1 MAKKAT
7 ALTLAEIDSN
17 HETMSI
23 HLNVADHANN
33 IGAWATEINALQ
45 SALKHAN
52 VLQDSKSRSEI
63 FSKLNTA
70 RAKQRKAA
78 KVVPVKADTS
88 EEVSDW
94 TDAPQPST

>member
-1 MAKKAT
+1 MTKKAT

-33 IGAWATEINALQ
+33 LGAWQTEINALQ

-78 KVVPVKADTS
+78 KTIVKADTS

>member
-1 MAKKAT
+1 MTTKKAT
-7 ALTLAEIDSN
+7 ALTLSEIDSH

-33 IGAWATEINALQ
+33 LGAWATEINALQ

-63 FSKLNTA
+63 FSKLNSA
-70 RAKQRKAA
+70 RAKQRRAA
-78 KVVPVKADTS
+78 KTVVKADTS